1 MLEWVRG
8 RSVERARLHQL
19 FGAVQFLRTVNR
31 YGFISVPRF
40 YIYAEQGLSR
50 QRVAIWIYEGELR
63 LEYQETLLARYRCA
77 YDQRQRRLRDVSDPI
92 VYPTVF
98 ASPQL
103 ELLELDAT
111 QWIKVQQRVA
121 QHRTRRVLQLTEQL
135 PLIPVGSV
143 ALLWSYVI

>member
-1 MLEWVRG
+1 MEVLEWVRG

-77 YDQRQRRLRDVSDPI
+77 YDQRQRRLRDVSDPMCI
-92 VYPTVF
+92 RRSSRLPSWSCWNSMRRNGSKSSS
-98 ASPQL
+98 ASL
-103 ELLELDAT
+103 NTA
-111 QWIKVQQRVA
+111 R
-121 QHRTRRVLQLTEQL
+121 
-135 PLIPVGSV
+135 VGS
-143 ALLWSYVI
+143 SSSPNSSP